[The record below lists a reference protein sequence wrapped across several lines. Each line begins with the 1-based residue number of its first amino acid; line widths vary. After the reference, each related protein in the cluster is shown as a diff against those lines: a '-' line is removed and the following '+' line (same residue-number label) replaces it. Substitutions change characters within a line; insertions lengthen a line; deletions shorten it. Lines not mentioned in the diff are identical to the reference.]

1 MTDLYYRR
9 PTWAE
14 ARRRL
19 VNPCFVL
26 VLRAGL
32 GRRGRSGQDVMRVL
46 RVPGWRSAMAPFA
59 RAD

>member
-1 MTDLYYRR
+1 MTDLYDRR
-9 PTWAE
+9 PTW

-46 RVPGWRSAMAPFA
+46 RVPGWRSAIGTL
-59 RAD
+59 RAG